1 MTSRNPGTVPA
12 RRRRRKS
19 ARVSRRRI
27 GTLLE
32 KVTKS
37 ANEQETGMALTFS
50 DDELLAFLDELLPN
64 ERASLIEQTLR
75 DSDEFRNRVAVLI
88 RRRDQ
93 GGHTVGEIWRRYRLT
108 CPDRQTLGSYLL
120 GVLDEPLQQYI
131 QFHLETIGCR
141 LCDATVT
148 ELEEARDAD
157 AEQPAQR
164 RRRYFESS
172 AWHLRQRDR

>member
-1 MTSRNPGTVPA
+1 MTP
-12 RRRRRKS
+12 
-19 ARVSRRRI
+19 
-27 GTLLE
+27 
-32 KVTKS
+32 
-37 ANEQETGMALTFS
+37 TFS

-64 ERASLIEQTLR
+64 ERASAIEQTLR
-75 DSDEFRNRVAVLI
+75 DSDELRNRLAGLI

-120 GVLDEPLQQYI
+120 DVLDDPLQQYI

-141 LCDATVT
+141 LCGATVT
-148 ELEEARDAD
+148 ELEEAQAAD
-157 AEQPAQR
+157 SDQPAQR

-172 AWHLRQRDR
+172 AGRLRQKD

>member
-1 MTSRNPGTVPA
+1 MTP
-12 RRRRRKS
+12 
-19 ARVSRRRI
+19 
-27 GTLLE
+27 
-32 KVTKS
+32 
-37 ANEQETGMALTFS
+37 TFS

-64 ERASLIEQTLR
+64 ERASAIERTLR
-75 DSDEFRNRVAVLI
+75 DSDELRNRLAGLI

-141 LCDATVT
+141 LCGATIA
-148 ELEEARDAD
+148 ELEEAQT
-157 AEQPAQR
+157 AESDRPAQRR

-172 AWHLRQRDR
+172 AGHLRKR

>member
-1 MTSRNPGTVPA
+1 MTP
-12 RRRRRKS
+12 
-19 ARVSRRRI
+19 
-27 GTLLE
+27 
-32 KVTKS
+32 
-37 ANEQETGMALTFS
+37 TFS

-75 DSDEFRNRVAVLI
+75 DSDELRNRLAGLI

-93 GGHTVGEIWRRYRLT
+93 GGHTIGEIWRRYRLT

-141 LCDATVT
+141 LCGATIT
-148 ELEEARDAD
+148 ELDEAQTAD
-157 AEQPAQR
+157 SDQPTQR

-172 AWHLRQRDR
+172 AGHLKRNS

>member
-1 MTSRNPGTVPA
+1 MTP
-12 RRRRRKS
+12 
-19 ARVSRRRI
+19 
-27 GTLLE
+27 
-32 KVTKS
+32 
-37 ANEQETGMALTFS
+37 TFS
-50 DDELLAFLDELLPN
+50 DNELLAFLDELLPN

-75 DSDEFRNRVAVLI
+75 DSDELRNRLAGLI

-120 GVLDEPLQQYI
+120 GVLDEPLRQYI

-141 LCDATVT
+141 LCGATIS
-148 ELEEARDAD
+148 ELEEAQAADAD
-157 AEQPAQR
+157 RPNQR

-172 AWHLRQRDR
+172 AGHLKRGDR

>member
-1 MTSRNPGTVPA
+1 MT
-12 RRRRRKS
+12 
-19 ARVSRRRI
+19 
-27 GTLLE
+27 
-32 KVTKS
+32 
-37 ANEQETGMALTFS
+37 LTFS

-75 DSDEFRNRVAVLI
+75 DSDELRNRLASLI

-108 CPDRQTLGSYLL
+108 CPDRQTIGSYLL

-141 LCDATVT
+141 LCGATIT
-148 ELEEARDAD
+148 EFEEAQT
-157 AEQPAQR
+157 AESDRPAQR

-172 AWHLRQRDR
+172 AGHLRK

>member
-1 MTSRNPGTVPA
+1 MTP
-12 RRRRRKS
+12 
-19 ARVSRRRI
+19 
-27 GTLLE
+27 
-32 KVTKS
+32 
-37 ANEQETGMALTFS
+37 TFS

-64 ERASLIEQTLR
+64 ERASAIEQTLR
-75 DSDEFRNRVAVLI
+75 DSEELRNRLAGLI

-141 LCDATVT
+141 LCGATIT
-148 ELEEARDAD
+148 ELEEAQA
-157 AEQPAQR
+157 AETDHPAER

-172 AWHLRQRDR
+172 AGHLRKR

>member
-1 MTSRNPGTVPA
+1 
-12 RRRRRKS
+12 
-19 ARVSRRRI
+19 
-27 GTLLE
+27 
-32 KVTKS
+32 
-37 ANEQETGMALTFS
+37 MATTFT

-64 ERASLIEQTLR
+64 ERASAIEQTLR
-75 DSDEFRNRVAVLI
+75 DAEELRNRLASLI

-141 LCDATVT
+141 LCSATVI
-148 ELEEARDAD
+148 ELEEAQTAD
-157 AEQPAQR
+157 SEQPIQR

-172 AWHLRQRDR
+172 AGHLRRD